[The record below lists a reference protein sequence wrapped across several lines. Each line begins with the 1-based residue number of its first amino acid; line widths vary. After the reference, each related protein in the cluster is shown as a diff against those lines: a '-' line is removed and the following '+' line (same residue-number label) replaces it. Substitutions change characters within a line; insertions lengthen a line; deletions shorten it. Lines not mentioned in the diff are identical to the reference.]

1 MSDRPRVRDCVHLRL
16 CAVVA
21 VAAARFL
28 SFRSV
33 PFFSR
38 RCGLDSAWEPMNG
51 ARPCVTSLAALV
63 HMEGV
68 GIGAGGE
75 GGSARG
81 GVGGVGGWVDG
92 ETLGGVR
99 RGT

>member
-1 MSDRPRVRDCVHLRL
+1 MSSSPPPHGF
-16 CAVVA
+16 
-21 VAAARFL
+21 FL

-33 PFFSR
+33 PFFR

-68 GIGAGGE
+68 GIGRGE
-75 GGSARG
+75 VGGSKRG

-92 ETLGGVR
+92 ETLDGVQ
-99 RGT
+99 GAT